1 MDLSVMF
8 FGADDA
14 STVGHATKYDDILAI
29 TKAADRLGFTAVWTP
44 ERHFQQ
50 VGQVFPNPA
59 LLSAALAVA
68 TDRIHVRAGS
78 LVLPLHHPLRVA
90 EDWAVVDNLS
100 RGRAGV
106 SVATGWHSKDFVLA
120 PGAYEDRRE
129 RAFRD
134 LALLRRLWAGDAVEF
149 TDGAGEPVTVTSQP
163 RPYSGHLPLWT
174 TTSGSPATWEAAG
187 RMRTNILGAT
197 IGQTREE
204 LAGKIR
210 VYRDAYDRAPEQPG
224 TPPRGTVTL
233 MAHTYVGETDE
244 HARERAGG
252 PLKDYLRSYVAQTAA
267 NKGGAD
273 RAAALSD
280 EQLGTLAE
288 FAFQR
293 YLTWGS
299 LLGSAETCRK
309 SLADLADLGCDEV
322 ACFVDFGLGANE
334 VLAGLERLAELRED
348 M

>member
-14 STVGHATKYDDILAI
+14 STGHATKYDDILTI
-29 TKAADRLGFTAVWTP
+29 TRAADRLGFTAVWTP

-59 LLSAALAVA
+59 LLSAALATA
-68 TDRIHVRAGS
+68 TERIHLRAGS

-100 RGRAGV
+100 RGRIGV
-106 SVATGWHSKDFVLA
+106 SVATGWHSRDFVLA
-120 PGAYEDRRE
+120 PGAYQDRRE

-134 LALLRRLWAGDAVEF
+134 LALLRRLWAGEAVEF
-149 TDGAGEPVTVTSQP
+149 TDGTGGQVAVTAQP
-163 RPYSGHLPLWT
+163 RPYSACLPLWT
-174 TTSGSPATWEAAG
+174 TTSGSPQTWEAAG

-197 IGQTREE
+197 IGQTRDE

-210 VYRDAYDRAPEQPG
+210 LYRDAYAAAPGQPG

-233 MAHTYVGETDE
+233 MAHTYVAATDE
-244 HARERAGG
+244 LARERAGG
-252 PLKDYLRSYVAQTAA
+252 PLKAYLRSYLAQTAV
-267 NKGGAD
+267 NKGA
-273 RAAALSD
+273 RAAALSE
-280 EQLGTLAE
+280 EQLAALTE

-293 YLTWGS
+293 YLTWGG
-299 LLGSAETCRK
+299 LIGSPETCRK
-309 SLADLADLGCDEV
+309 ALADLADLGCDEV
-322 ACFVDFGLGANE
+322 ACFVDFGLGRDE
-334 VLAGLERLAELRED
+334 VLASLARLAELSRED
-348 M
+348 S